1 MSSRNRLADSLS
13 ALRGWLVALVD
24 YLTLRKRMAGLGAK
38 YPVPGTAAFTL
49 GRFGLSMLR
58 DAQQLDHLRGERDTA
73 AVMYMNAITLMVR
86 ASETVERNLAHEG
99 IDERTSL
106 RSSELR
112 ERASAP
118 ILALLAGEFGPI
130 DFAELSD
137 ADGTR
142 AKLRDELRRTA
153 HFLAAIVHEQQRPY
167 RRLARLRAFRLG
179 VAGVLLSSFLAWGA
193 HALLTP
199 TNLALHRP
207 VTVSSR
213 DPFWGVDPQRVVDGD
228 ELNLGFHS
236 AYGTNATAT
245 VDLGRVRRI
254 KAIELF
260 NRPDCCE
267 ERTAPVAVQVSTD
280 GVTYRTVLRRKRAFY
295 RWKAALPSGT
305 DARYV
310 RLVHETTGYFHL
322 AEIKVF

>member
-1 MSSRNRLADSLS
+1 MNSLGRLSASLG
-13 ALRGWLVALVD
+13 ALRGAFVAVVD
-24 YLTLRKRMAGLGAK
+24 YLTVRERVARLAPR
-38 YPVPGTAAFTL
+38 YPVPGTTAFTL
-49 GRFGLSMLR
+49 GRFGLSILR
-58 DAQQLDHLRGERDTA
+58 DAEQLDHLLGERDTA
-73 AVMYMNAITLMVR
+73 AVMYMNAITLMAR
-86 ASETVERNLAHEG
+86 ASETVERSREEGG
-99 IDERTSL
+99 IDDRSL
-106 RSSELR
+106 LRATELR

-118 ILALLAGEFGPI
+118 VRALLGGEFGPI
-130 DFAELSD
+130 DFAELD
-137 ADGTR
+137 EADGTR
-142 AKLRDELRRTA
+142 SKSRDELRRAA
-153 HFLAAIVHEQQRPY
+153 HFLGAIVHEQQRPY
-167 RRLARLRAFRLG
+167 RRLVRLRAFRLG
-179 VAGVLLSSFLAWGA
+179 IAGALLSLLLAWTA

-199 TNLALHRP
+199 RNLALHRP

-267 ERTAPVAVQVSTD
+267 ERTAPVVVQVSTD
-280 GVTYRTVLRRKRAFY
+280 GVAYRTVLRRKRAFY
-295 RWKAALPSGT
+295 RWKEALPSGT
-305 DARYV
+305 EARYV
-310 RLVHETTGYFHL
+310 RLLHETTGYFHL